1 MKSLR
6 RVAIATLLAAGTVGA
21 VQAQTASGTRHT
33 TKAKH
38 KTRKPAAH
46 TVSAAML
53 QQQMHE
59 MHDQLQTEIDLLKQQ
74 VAQRDAQLAV
84 AQQTAQSAQ
93 QQAAVATTQTDAVN
107 NSVQQNAAAV
117 STLQTTVQ
125 QNQTATAA
133 VATQV
138 QQVAQD
144 TQVIRKAV
152 EEPAAIHY
160 KGITLTPGGFF
171 AGESVWRQRA
181 MNADM
186 FTNFNTTPYENA
198 GEAHVTEWM
207 PSARGTRLSMLAA
220 GNVPFGTIS
229 GYFEGDFLGAGSS
242 SNNLQTN
249 SYVLRTRQAWAQVK
263 SGPTTFTGG
272 QMFSLLTEDKKA
284 AQPGQEALPLIFDYN
299 YTVGFTYVRQ
309 LGFRLQEALSPQVT
323 VAVAVENSQYQFSA
337 SNAPTNFFFGAVGV
351 SSGTT
356 NPDANYTNQVAPD
369 VLAKVSFD
377 PKFGHFELGG
387 VARFFRDRTYPVTG
401 SSLDATNNT
410 KLGGG
415 FVANARFKATSKAT
429 VGFHLTAGD
438 GTGRYGVSILPDVT
452 VHPNGTLEPIRNA
465 QGLFSLEIHP
475 TPKWDIFGYAG
486 TEYAQRTTYRNATGV
501 LVGYAPITGSN
512 AGCNT
517 EAVPTGATGYLP
529 GTAGCLGA
537 TRDIAE
543 GSAGWAYRFYSGPKG
558 KLQIGF
564 AYGYLTRSGW
574 SGVGGAPKAI
584 NNLGYTSF
592 RYYIP

>member
-1 MKSLR
+1 MNKIR
-6 RVAIATLLAAGTVGA
+6 RVALATLLASGTLA
-21 VQAQTASGTRHT
+21 AAQAQTASGARHAP
-33 TKAKH
+33 KPKH
-38 KTRKPAAH
+38 KARRTAAPQA
-46 TVSAAML
+46 SIASL
-53 QQQMHE
+53 QHQMQE
-59 MHDQLQTEIDLLKQQ
+59 MHDQLQTEIDLLKQE
-74 VAQRDAQLAV
+74 VAQRDVQLAT

-93 QQAAVATTQTDAVN
+93 QQAAVAATQTEAVSS
-107 NSVQQNAAAV
+107 SVQQNAAAV

-125 QNQTATAA
+125 QDQTATAA

-181 MNADM
+181 LNADL

-198 GEAHVTEWM
+198 GEAHVTEWV
-207 PSARGTRLSMLAA
+207 PSARGTRLSLLAT
-220 GNVPFGTIS
+220 GNVPFGTLS
-229 GYFEGDFLGAGSS
+229 GYFEGDFLGAGST

-263 SGPTTFTGG
+263 AGQTTFTGG

-299 YTVGFTYVRQ
+299 YNVGFSYVRQ
-309 LGFRLQEALSPQVT
+309 LGFRLQEAITPQVT
-323 VAVAVENSQYQFSA
+323 VAVALENSQYQFSA
-337 SNAPTNFFFGAVGV
+337 SNAPTNFFFGTVGV
-351 SSGTT
+351 STGTT

-377 PKFGHFELGG
+377 PKFGHFEVGG
-387 VARFFRDRTYPVTG
+387 VARFFRDRYYPTTG
-401 SSLDATNNT
+401 SSAGAENDT

-415 FVANARFKATSKAT
+415 FVANARFNATSKASI
-429 VGFHLTAGD
+429 GFHLVAGD
-438 GTGRYGVSILPDVT
+438 GTGRYGVSLLPDIT
-452 VHPNGTLEPIRNA
+452 VHPNGTLALIRNA
-465 QGLFSLEIHP
+465 QGLFSVEIHP
-475 TPKWDIFGYAG
+475 TPKFDIFGYAG
-486 TEYAQRTTYRNATGV
+486 TEYAQRTTYRNAAGV

-512 AGCNT
+512 AGCSI

-529 GTAGCLGA
+529 GTTGCLGA

-543 GSAGWAYRFYSGPKG
+543 GSAGWAYRLYTGPRG
-558 KLQIGF
+558 RLQYGF

-584 NNLGYTSF
+584 NNVVYTSF
-592 RYYIP
+592 RYYLP